1 MSVSGKHALVTGG
14 GSGVGAAIALALADA
29 GAKVTVTGRREGPL
43 AEVAARHASIFPVS
57 GDVTDP
63 ASVAAMVE
71 AAAARNGPVEIAVAN
86 AGAATSAPFARM
98 SADDLTA
105 MLNVNL
111 LGVFNLWQAVLGPM
125 VEAGRGRL
133 LAIASTAGLKG
144 YPYVSGYCAAKHGII
159 GLTRSLALELAPT
172 GITVNA
178 LCPGYTETPMLEE
191 TLSNIMAKTGRSREE
206 AAAILVKGNPQGRF
220 IQPREV
226 ADAVL
231 WLCGEGA
238 ASVTGQAI
246 SISGGET

>member
-1 MSVSGKHALVTGG
+1 MSVSGRHALVTGG

-29 GAKVTVTGRREGPL
+29 GAKVTIAGRREGPL
-43 AEVAARHASIFPVS
+43 AEVAARHASIFPVT
-57 GDVTDP
+57 GDVTD
-63 ASVAAMVE
+63 AAAVAAMVE
-71 AAAARNGPVEIAVAN
+71 AAVARNGSVEIAVAN

-98 SADDLTA
+98 TADDLTS

-111 LGVFNLWQAVLGPM
+111 LGVVNVWQAVLGPM
-125 VEAGRGRL
+125 AEAGSGRL

-144 YPYVSGYCAAKHGII
+144 YPYVSGYCAAKHGVI

-178 LCPGYTETPMLEE
+178 VCPGYTETPMLEE
-191 TLSNIMAKTGRSREE
+191 TLANIMAKTGRSREE

-246 SISGGET
+246 SVSGGET